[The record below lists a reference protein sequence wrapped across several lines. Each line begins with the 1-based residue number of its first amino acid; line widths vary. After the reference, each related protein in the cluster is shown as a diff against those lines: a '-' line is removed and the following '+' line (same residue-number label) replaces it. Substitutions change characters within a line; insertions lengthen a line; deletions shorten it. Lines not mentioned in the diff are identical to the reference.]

1 MCVKLCDVYERI
13 FYMILSSVVFQAV
26 FSEKENKMLKMEFD
40 SIKNTA
46 GGSSCLCVP
55 WW

>member
-1 MCVKLCDVYERI
+1 MCVKLCDVYRHTI
-13 FYMILSSVVFQAV
+13 YMILSSVVFQAV
-26 FSEKENKMLKMEFD
+26 FSEEENEMLKMGFD

-46 GGSSCLCVP
+46 GGSSRLCVP